1 MSLDA
6 SVGQVDLVLVPG
18 AGFGRLG
25 WCAAHLLARVL
36 LLGIALGEPRLVA
49 SVLLS
54 MASYGPVFDLGFGS
68 GNRGK
73 ALFTTRQLFW
83 DIQPVRQIGLV
94 RGFCLAQQCFHLGRE
109 LLFQLIGMLS
119 TQGPVWGG
127 VDLGAVKTDGAL
139 L

>member
-1 MSLDA
+1 M
-6 SVGQVDLVLVPG
+6 G
-18 AGFGRLG
+18 
-25 WCAAHLLARVL
+25 L
-36 LLGIALGEPRLVA
+36 LLSLAIG
-49 SVLLS
+49 
-54 MASYGPVFDLGFGS
+54 GPVFDLSFGS

-73 ALFTTRQLFW
+73 ALFTTRQIFW

-127 VDLGAVKTDGAL
+127 VDLGAVKTDGSQL
-139 L
+139 